1 MAKINENL
9 KNIESENSFA
19 KIIKLANAYKI
30 KHPDKEVVSL
40 GIGDVT
46 LPIPKKIVDI
56 MQNALEELD
65 DKDTFKGY
73 GDSSGYE
80 FLKSTILDNEY
91 KNMGFTTKEIYISN
105 GTKTDSTNI
114 LELFDINSKILISD
128 IMYPIYHNATLCLN
142 RKTYVMPLK
151 EEDNFVPQ
159 VPEEH
164 YDIIYLCNPNNP
176 IGNAYDYDTLT
187 SWVNYAN
194 RENAIIIY
202 DNVYED
208 FISYN
213 LPHSIYEINGA
224 KNVAIELKS
233 FSKSL
238 SFSGIRCSYYII
250 PKEIYEDVNNIWALR
265 TINRFNGVN
274 YITQKGAKAFYD
286 ADVQIEV
293 KKNINYY
300 LENAH
305 ILKEGFKKC
314 GFSIWGGENA
324 PYLWVKI
331 KENMTSWEIFDKYLH
346 ELNIIIT
353 PGIIFG
359 ASGDKY
365 FRISALNTRENTIKA
380 IERIIKYYE
389 KNN

>member
-19 KIIKLANAYKI
+19 KVIKLANAYKI
-30 KHPDKEVVSL
+30 KHPDNEVVSL

-128 IMYPIYHNATLCLN
+128 IMYPIYHNAALCLN

-274 YITQKGAKAFYD
+274 YITQKGANAFYD

>member
-1 MAKINENL
+1 MVKINENL
-9 KNIESENSFA
+9 KYIESENSFA
-19 KIIKLANAYKI
+19 KVIKLANVYKQ
-30 KHPDKEVVSL
+30 KHPDKDVVSL

-46 LPIPKKIVDI
+46 LPIPKKVVEVMKKSIDE
-56 MQNALEELD
+56 QD

-80 FLKSTILDNEY
+80 FLKSTILENEY
-91 KNMGFTTKEIYISN
+91 KNMGFKTSEIYISN

-114 LELFDINSKILISD
+114 LELFDIDAKILISD
-128 IMYPIYHNATLCLN
+128 IMYPIYHNAAFCLN
-142 RKTYVMPLK
+142 RKTYMMPLS
-151 EEDNFVPQ
+151 EENDFIPEVPQ
-159 VPEEH
+159 EH

-176 IGNAYDYDTLT
+176 IGNAYDYDTLK
-187 SWVNYAN
+187 SWVDYAKK
-194 RENAIIIY
+194 ENAIIIY

-208 FISYN
+208 FIHDD
-213 LPHSIYEINGA
+213 LPHSIYEIPGA

-274 YITQKGAKAFYD
+274 YITQKGANAFYD
-286 ADVQIEV
+286 KDVQKEV
-293 KKNINYY
+293 NNNINYY
-300 LENAH
+300 LENAK
-305 ILKEGFKKC
+305 ILKEGFKSI
-314 GFSIWGGENA
+314 GFSIWGGDNA

-331 KENMTSWEIFDKYLH
+331 KENMTSWEIFDKYLS

-359 ASGDKY
+359 LSGDKY

-380 IERIIKYYE
+380 VERIVKYYE

>member
-19 KIIKLANAYKI
+19 KVIKLANAYKI
-30 KHPDKEVVSL
+30 KHPDNEVVSL

-274 YITQKGAKAFYD
+274 YITQKGANAFYD

>member
-1 MAKINENL
+1 MVKINENL
-9 KNIESENSFA
+9 KCIESENSFA
-19 KIIKLANAYKI
+19 KVIRLTNVYKSE
-30 KHPDKEVVSL
+30 HPDKDIVSL

-46 LPIPKKIVDI
+46 LPIPKKVVEI
-56 MQNALEELD
+56 MKTALEEQD
-65 DKDTFKGY
+65 DMLTFKGY

-80 FLKSTILDNEY
+80 FLKTTILENEY

-114 LELFDINSKILISD
+114 LELISNNSKILISD
-128 IMYPIYHNATLCLN
+128 IMYPIYHNAALCLN
-142 RKTYVMPLK
+142 RKTYMMPLR
-151 EEDNFVPQ
+151 EEDNFIPKVPQ
-159 VPEEH
+159 EH

-176 IGNAYDYDTLT
+176 IGNAYDYNTLA
-187 SWVNYAN
+187 SWVDYAKC
-194 RENAIIIY
+194 ENAIIIY

-208 FISYN
+208 FIHDD
-213 LPHSIYEINGA
+213 LPHSIYEIPGA
-224 KNVAIELKS
+224 KSVAIELKS

-274 YITQKGAKAFYD
+274 YITQRGANAFYD
-286 ADVQIEV
+286 ADVQKEV
-293 KKNINYY
+293 KNNIDYY
-300 LENAH
+300 LENAR
-305 ILKEGFKKC
+305 ILKEGFKKV

-331 KENMTSWEIFDKYLH
+331 KENMTSWEIFDKYLK

-359 ASGDKY
+359 LSGDKY

-389 KNN
+389 KDN

>member
-1 MAKINENL
+1 MVKINENL
-9 KNIESENSFA
+9 KYIESENSFA
-19 KIIKLANAYKI
+19 KVIRLANIYKQE
-30 KHPDKEVVSL
+30 HPDKDVVSL

-46 LPIPKKIVDI
+46 LPIPKKVVEVMKKAIDE
-56 MQNALEELD
+56 QD

-80 FLKSTILDNEY
+80 FLKSTILENEY
-91 KNMGFTTKEIYISN
+91 KNMGFKTSEIYISN

-114 LELFDINSKILISD
+114 LELFDIDAKILISD
-128 IMYPIYHNATLCLN
+128 IMYPIYHNAAFCLN
-142 RKTYVMPLK
+142 RKTYMMPLS
-151 EEDNFVPQ
+151 EENDFIPEVPQ
-159 VPEEH
+159 EH

-176 IGNAYDYDTLT
+176 IGNAYDYDTLK
-187 SWVNYAN
+187 SWVDYAKK
-194 RENAIIIY
+194 ENAIIIY

-208 FISYN
+208 FIHDD
-213 LPHSIYEINGA
+213 LPHSIYEIPGA

-274 YITQKGAKAFYD
+274 YITQMGANAFYD
-286 ADVQIEV
+286 KDVQKEV
-293 KKNINYY
+293 NNNINYY
-300 LENAH
+300 LENAK
-305 ILKEGFKKC
+305 ILKEGFKSI
-314 GFSIWGGENA
+314 GFSIWGGDNA

-331 KENMTSWEIFDKYLH
+331 KENMTSWEIFDKYLS

-359 ASGDKY
+359 LSGDKY

-380 IERIIKYYE
+380 VERIVKYYE
-389 KNN
+389 NNN

>member
-19 KIIKLANAYKI
+19 KVIKLANAYKI
-30 KHPDKEVVSL
+30 KHPDNEVVSL

-114 LELFDINSKILISD
+114 LELFDINSKILISG
-128 IMYPIYHNATLCLN
+128 IMYPIYHNAALCLN

-208 FISYN
+208 FISHD

-274 YITQKGAKAFYD
+274 YITQKGANAFYD

-305 ILKEGFKKC
+305 ILEEGFKKC

>member
-19 KIIKLANAYKI
+19 KVIKLANAYKI

-128 IMYPIYHNATLCLN
+128 IMYPIYHNAALCLN

-274 YITQKGAKAFYD
+274 YITQKGANAFYD

-314 GFSIWGGENA
+314 GFTIWGGANA

>member
-19 KIIKLANAYKI
+19 KVIKLANAYKI

-274 YITQKGAKAFYD
+274 YITQKGANAFYD

-314 GFSIWGGENA
+314 GFTIWGGANA

>member
-1 MAKINENL
+1 MVKINENL
-9 KNIESENSFA
+9 KYIESENSFA
-19 KIIKLANAYKI
+19 KVIKLANIYKQE
-30 KHPDKEVVSL
+30 HPDKDVVSL

-46 LPIPKKIVDI
+46 LPIPKRVVEVMKKAIDE
-56 MQNALEELD
+56 QD

-80 FLKSTILDNEY
+80 FLKSTILENEY
-91 KNMGFTTKEIYISN
+91 KNMGFKTSEIYISN

-114 LELFDINSKILISD
+114 LELFDIDAKILISD
-128 IMYPIYHNATLCLN
+128 IMYPIYHNAALCLN
-142 RKTYVMPLK
+142 RKTYMMPLR
-151 EEDNFVPQ
+151 EENDFIPEVPQ
-159 VPEEH
+159 EH

-176 IGNAYDYDTLT
+176 IGNAYDYDTLLA
-187 SWVNYAN
+187 WVNYAKK
-194 RENAIIIY
+194 ENAIIIY

-208 FISYN
+208 FIHDD
-213 LPHSIYEINGA
+213 LPHSIYEIPGA
-224 KNVAIELKS
+224 KSVAIELKS

-274 YITQKGAKAFYD
+274 YITQMGANAFYD
-286 ADVQIEV
+286 KDVQIDV

-300 LENAH
+300 LENAK
-305 ILKEGFKKC
+305 ILKEGFKRV
-314 GFSIWGGENA
+314 GFSIWGGDNA

-331 KENMTSWEIFDKYLH
+331 KENMTSWEIFDKYLS

-359 ASGDKY
+359 LSGDKY

-380 IERIIKYYE
+380 VERIVKYYE

>member
-1 MAKINENL
+1 MVKINENL
-9 KNIESENSFA
+9 KYIESENSFA
-19 KIIKLANAYKI
+19 KVIRLANIYKQE
-30 KHPDKEVVSL
+30 HPDKDVVSL

-80 FLKSTILDNEY
+80 FLKNTILDNEY

-128 IMYPIYHNATLCLN
+128 IMYPIYHNAALCLN

-208 FISYN
+208 FISYD

-224 KNVAIELKS
+224 KSVAI
-233 FSKSL
+233 
-238 SFSGIRCSYYII
+238 
-250 PKEIYEDVNNIWALR
+250 
-265 TINRFNGVN
+265 
-274 YITQKGAKAFYD
+274 
-286 ADVQIEV
+286 
-293 KKNINYY
+293 
-300 LENAH
+300 
-305 ILKEGFKKC
+305 
-314 GFSIWGGENA
+314 
-324 PYLWVKI
+324 
-331 KENMTSWEIFDKYLH
+331 
-346 ELNIIIT
+346 
-353 PGIIFG
+353 
-359 ASGDKY
+359 
-365 FRISALNTRENTIKA
+365 
-380 IERIIKYYE
+380 
-389 KNN
+389 

>member
-19 KIIKLANAYKI
+19 KVIKLANAYKI

-314 GFSIWGGENA
+314 GFTIWGGANA

>member
-1 MAKINENL
+1 MVKINENL
-9 KNIESENSFA
+9 KYIESENSFA
-19 KIIKLANAYKI
+19 KVIRLANIYKQE
-30 KHPDKEVVSL
+30 HLDKDVVSL

-46 LPIPKKIVDI
+46 LPIPKKVVEVMKKAIDE
-56 MQNALEELD
+56 QD

-80 FLKSTILDNEY
+80 FLKSTILENEY
-91 KNMGFTTKEIYISN
+91 KNMGFKTSEIYISN

-114 LELFDINSKILISD
+114 LELFDINAKILISD
-128 IMYPIYHNATLCLN
+128 IMYPIYHNAAPCLN
-142 RKTYVMPLK
+142 RKTYMMPLR
-151 EEDNFVPQ
+151 EEDNFVPK
-159 VPEEH
+159 VPQEH

-176 IGNAYDYDTLT
+176 IGNAYDYDILLA
-187 SWVNYAN
+187 WINYAKK
-194 RENAIIIY
+194 ENAIIIY

-208 FISYN
+208 FIHDD
-213 LPHSIYEINGA
+213 LPHSIYEIPGA

-250 PKEIYEDVNNIWALR
+250 PKEIYEDVNNIWTLR

-274 YITQKGAKAFYD
+274 YITQKGANAFYD
-286 ADVQIEV
+286 KDVQKEV
-293 KKNINYY
+293 NNNINYY
-300 LENAH
+300 LENAK
-305 ILKEGFKKC
+305 ILKEGFKSI
-314 GFSIWGGENA
+314 GFSIWGGDNA

-331 KENMTSWEIFDKYLH
+331 KENMTSWEIFDKYLS

-359 ASGDKY
+359 LSGDKY

-380 IERIIKYYE
+380 VERIVKYYE

>member
-19 KIIKLANAYKI
+19 KVIKLANAYKI
-30 KHPDKEVVSL
+30 KHPDNEVVSL

-80 FLKSTILDNEY
+80 FLKNTILDNEY

-128 IMYPIYHNATLCLN
+128 IMYPIYHNAALCLN
-142 RKTYVMPLK
+142 RKTYAMPLK

-224 KNVAIELKS
+224 KSVAIELKS